1 LGPAHAAA
9 FRWVGKAA
17 DQGNEKAKDF
27 LLRIQTA
34 ESGTSAPPSGGAGEL
49 HLLCTAK
56 NGDTTTLDVGA
67 SQIDV
72 QYGASHYHN
81 GTVVSQT
88 DDDIMAVAAGR
99 TGLRYQTT
107 QYVKVDD
114 NKVQFWRRR
123 TCAQP

>member
-1 LGPAHAAA
+1 MARAYSE
-9 FRWVGKAA
+9 
-17 DQGNEKAKDF
+17 D
-27 LLRIQTA
+27 LRVRLVRLV

-99 TGLRYQTT
+99 TGL
-107 QYVKVDD
+107 KVPDD
-114 NKVQFWRRR
+114 AICQSR
-123 TCAQP
+123 